1 MKEDDFGEIEISI
14 NEDNLV
20 TRLEKLTVFMKSLSE
35 DISKNDTEPILE
47 KVLIQKKVYEEAQR
61 LFRIMIE
68 EDIDKEKAKIALRDF
83 CKVYSEYNQQK

>member
-35 DISKNDTEPILE
+35 DISKNDTEPVLE
-47 KVLIQKKVYEEAQR
+47 KVLIQKKVY
-61 LFRIMIE
+61 
-68 EDIDKEKAKIALRDF
+68 
-83 CKVYSEYNQQK
+83 

>member
-35 DISKNDTEPILE
+35 DISKNDTEPVLE

-68 EDIDKEKAKIALRDF
+68 EDIDKEKAKMALRDF
-83 CKVYSEYNQQK
+83 CEVYSEYNQQK